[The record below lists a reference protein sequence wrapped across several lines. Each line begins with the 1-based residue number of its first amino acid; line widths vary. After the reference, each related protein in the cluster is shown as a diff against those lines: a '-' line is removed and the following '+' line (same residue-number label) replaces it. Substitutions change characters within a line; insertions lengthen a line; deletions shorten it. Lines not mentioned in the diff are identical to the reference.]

1 MNKMNLLRNKEM
13 NNLKNIKTTEALNL
27 FLLGA
32 SPVVITML
40 LLFKIDI
47 DERSKYALKIAF
59 YIRTLM

>member
-40 LLFKIDI
+40 LVFKIDI